1 MKRFMIALVICIPL
15 ASVCF
20 GGVMFYFAFT
30 SNDTNVLDGQ
40 APMSKTSWKP
50 ASGDGAIGKGSTVPV
65 ELPSNGA
72 TP

>member
-30 SNDTNVLDGQ
+30 SNDQSVLDDQ
-40 APMSKTSWKP
+40 APMSKTSWRP
-50 ASGDGAIGKGSTVPV
+50 AADNNSVDINAVDDSSINSSTP
-65 ELPSNGA
+65 
-72 TP
+72 